1 MAGIGFKL
9 KSVFEKDTYFDTLK
23 GVVYSTAVAG
33 GPIFFSILCLILLG
47 IFSAPML
54 TQDGSH
60 LFLVTIVYVFC
71 FSLISTGFSQLL
83 VTRYLSDLLYMKKND
98 QVLPAFTSVV
108 LLTITLQFILCL
120 PFILS
125 WDIDLFYKLTAL
137 MLFIVVGCI
146 WQLMIF
152 LSAVRSYKAVL
163 FAFLIG
169 LSVSFFLAIFLGNK
183 FGLNGLLHGYTVGQ
197 IILLMILM
205 ANIYIDFKSDAKPN
219 LEVLSYV
226 KEMPL
231 LILIG
236 LLYNMGIWADK
247 IVFWFGPK
255 GEHIQ
260 DFFFAFADYDG
271 ATFVSFLTV
280 IPSYTYFLVR
290 VETDF
295 YTKFKEFYA
304 AVLGKSPLGRISE
317 QKNKIAVSV
326 KDSFIGLIKLQGAV
340 TLVCVLFADEIGRYF
355 NLPILGTL
363 ILEKAFIAVFLQM
376 LLLTVMIFLMY
387 FDIKKQLLVVAAIF
401 FFSNTLFTLISINL
415 GYVYYGYGYLYA
427 CLLALIAGFIFLHRH
442 LNDLEFHTFAQ
453 QPAVKA
459 K

>member
-47 IFSAPML
+47 VFSAPML
-54 TQDGSH
+54 TTDGSH

-83 VTRYLSDLLYMKKND
+83 VTRYLSDLLYMKKTD
-98 QVLPAFTSVV
+98 QVLPAFSSVV
-108 LLTITLQFILCL
+108 LMTITLQFILCL
-120 PFILS
+120 PFVLS
-125 WDIDLFYKLTAL
+125 WNIDLFYKLTAL

-169 LSVSFFLAIFLGNK
+169 LSVSFFLALFLGRK
-183 FGLNGLLHGYTVGQ
+183 FGLTGLLHGYTVGQ

-205 ANIYIDFKSDAKPN
+205 ANIYIDFKSERKPN
-219 LEVLSYV
+219 FGVLTYIR
-226 KEMPL
+226 KMPL

-236 LLYNMGIWADK
+236 LLYNLGSWADK
-247 IVFWFGPK
+247 IVIWFGPK

-260 DFFFAFADYDG
+260 DFFYAFADYDG
-271 ATFVSFLTV
+271 ATFVSFMTV
-280 IPSYTYFLVR
+280 IPSYTYFLVK

-295 YTKFKEFYA
+295 YANFKAFYGF
-304 AVLGKSPLGRISE
+304 VLGKSSLGQIAD
-317 QKNKIAVSV
+317 QKDKIAGTV
-326 KDSFIGLIKLQGAV
+326 KESFVGLIKLQGTV
-340 TLVCVLFADEIGRYF
+340 TLVCLLFADDIGRYF

-387 FDIKKQLLVVAAIF
+387 FDIKKQLLVVAAVF
-401 FFSNTLFTLISINL
+401 FFSNVVFTVISVNL

-427 CLLALIAGFIFLHRH
+427 CLLALIAGFLFLHRH
-442 LNDLEFHTFAQ
+442 LNNLEYCTFSQ
-453 QPAVKA
+453 QHG
-459 K
+459 